1 MTAAQIG
8 ALGAQALRA
17 ELDATPKPG
26 LVDRRNAG
34 AHRDMDAQTFVASIA
49 AIAPFFAAFAALG
62 EQSGAQTP
70 KQLFASLREAGRQA
84 EQAMFAA
91 TDGVNTHKGGIFS
104 LGLCCAAAGRLC
116 TQGQPP
122 TVQAVCNL
130 VAAMTAG
137 ICEAEYANLLQKDVL
152 TKGEQMYLR
161 YGVTGVRGEAE
172 SGFQTVRRIALP
184 VYRAARAQGVCEND
198 AMVQTLLCLLCETI
212 DTNIL
217 SRSDLCCAQAA
228 QRQARLALD
237 AGGMLGPCGRQRLEA
252 LDDWFIA
259 QNISP
264 GGCADL
270 LGVTHLLH
278 ALEQGIT

>member
-1 MTAAQIG
+1 MTAVQIG

-34 AHRDMDAQTFVASIA
+34 AHRDMDYQTFVASIT
-49 AIAPFFAAFAALG
+49 AIAPFFVRFAVLG
-62 EQSGAQTP
+62 EQSLMQAP
-70 KQLFASLREAGRQA
+70 NRLFTSLREAGRQA

-91 TDGVNTHKGGIFS
+91 TGGVNTNKGGIFS
-104 LGLCCAAAGRLC
+104 LGLCCAAAGRLSAA
-116 TQGQPP
+116 GRSP
-122 TVQAVCNL
+122 TAQAVCNL
-130 VAAMTAG
+130 VAAMTSG
-137 ICEAEYANLLQKDVL
+137 ICAAEYANLFHKAEL

-172 SGFQTVRRIALP
+172 SGFQTVRTVSLP
-184 VYRAARAQGVCEND
+184 VYRAERAQGVCEND
-198 AMVQTLLCLLCETI
+198 ALVQALLCLLCETI

-217 SRSDLCCAQAA
+217 SRSDLCCAKAA
-228 QRQARLALD
+228 QRQARLVLD
-237 AGGMLGPCGRQRLEA
+237 AGGMQGSCGRKRLER

-278 ALEQGIT
+278 TLEQGIT